1 MKKSFPIRP
10 AIVLSVIVL
19 LCIYIWLSTKPT
31 VHNAPK
37 KGGFNKTFVVQVTRP
52 IIKPVPVTLDEV
64 GTVEAEETV
73 SIIPQASG
81 ILKSI
86 HVAQGQNVQAGELLF
101 EIDPAVYLTAV
112 AQAKANLER
121 DQAQLALL
129 NANAERYAA
138 LAKLE
143 YVTRQQSD
151 EAQAAASAQKA
162 AVAADQAQLNQANIQ
177 LGYTQIRAPISGKAG
192 AITVHQGDL
201 ISANNASPLL
211 VINRL
216 DPVLID
222 FSISQNQL
230 PDLLHY
236 QKAGT
241 LKVKIIKESGS
252 DVLGRGELSFINNNV
267 NPQTG
272 TVQIKAKAPNTDFA
286 LWPGQLVTVRLFL
299 TTEPKA
305 LVIPENAVQLG
316 QNGNFVYLLKQ
327 GKAVVQP
334 VTVSRQIKHQA
345 VIAKGL
351 GGNEA
356 VITEIPPGLSDG
368 TLVQVADGLASKST
382 EKT

>member
-1 MKKSFPIRP
+1 MKKSFPIRLVI
-10 AIVLSVIVL
+10 AASVIVL
-19 LCIYIWLSTKPT
+19 LCIYIWLSTKPST
-31 VHNAPK
+31 HTTAK
-37 KGGFNKTFVVQVTRP
+37 KGGFNKTFVVQVTHP

-64 GTVEAEETV
+64 GTVEPEETV

-81 ILKSI
+81 ILKNI
-86 HVAQGQNVQAGELLF
+86 NVTQGQNVQAGELLF

-143 YVTRQQSD
+143 YVTKQQAE
-151 EAQAAASAQKA
+151 EALAAASAQKA
-162 AVAADQAQLNQANIQ
+162 ALAADQAQLNQANIQ
-177 LGYTQIRAPISGKAG
+177 LGYTQIHAPIAGKAG

-201 ISANNASPLL
+201 ISANNATPLL

-222 FSISQNQL
+222 FNISQSQL
-230 PDLLHY
+230 PDLLRY
-236 QKAGT
+236 QQAGT

-252 DVLGRGELSFINNNV
+252 EVLAQGELSFINNNV

-272 TVQIKAKAPNTDFA
+272 TVQVKAKAPNTGFT

-299 TTEPKA
+299 TMEPKA
-305 LVIPENAVQLG
+305 VVIPDSAVQLG
-316 QNGNFVYLLKQ
+316 QNGSFVYLLKQ

-351 GGNEA
+351 SGGET
-356 VITEIPPGLSDG
+356 VITEIPPD
-368 TLVQVADGLASKST
+368 
-382 EKT
+382 